1 MKSIFLTFL
10 ISFFSTSVYAEFLG
24 LIPGRSARVQAHA
37 KTSIEIGAGWYTD
50 QLAWTALRLNI
61 KPSQGLTLFVDYAK
75 LRVTNLPINASSQAS
90 FFGYGFGGGV
100 VFGVPDFLSSFDI
113 GFKGAYHVS
122 KTTNKSVN
130 QEHPALEVTLHQQQ
144 WNADFIVSP
153 LDPIFEDGLSWYGTV
168 GYVST
173 GAHAKFN
180 SKLLTE
186 EGPLSYRDKSGWA
199 MGVGLVKP
207 IEFGIAYA
215 GIEWLSSDPL
225 LAAGFRYSF

>member
-1 MKSIFLTFL
+1 MKSILLTIL

-37 KTSIEIGAGWYTD
+37 KTSIELGASWYSD

-61 KPSQGLTLFVDYAK
+61 KPSQGLTLFIDYAK
-75 LRVTNLPINASSQAS
+75 LRVTNLPINASTQAS

-113 GFKGAYHVS
+113 AFKGAYHVS
-122 KTTNKSVN
+122 NTTNKSVN
-130 QEHPALEVTLHQQQ
+130 QAQSIIEVTLHQQQ
-144 WNADFIVSP
+144 WNADFIISP
-153 LDPIFEDGLSWYGTV
+153 IDPIFEDGLSWYGTV

-180 SKLLTE
+180 NKFLTAV
-186 EGPLSYRDKSGWA
+186 GPVSYRDKHGWA
-199 MGVGLVKP
+199 MGAGLVKP
-207 IEFGIAYA
+207 MDVGIAYA
-215 GIEWLSSDPL
+215 GIEWLSNDPL